1 MSPYDEAFEGLS
13 AAGLH
18 VTIPDPE
25 RPEERTPLTLDVT
38 DVVVCAGQESEDG
51 LAGDLVAAGYPAEA
65 VRLVGGAAEA
75 RELDAYRAMDH
86 AVRAVQG

>member
-1 MSPYDEAFEGLS
+1 M
-13 AAGLH
+13 
-18 VTIPDPE
+18 
-25 RPEERTPLTLDVT
+25 
-38 DVVVCAGQESEDG
+38 
-51 LAGDLVAAGYPAEA
+51 AAGYPAEA